1 MTDIKPEVASSKVC
15 LISVT
20 PDAEKHMG
28 YVARVSNPANQENP
42 KVAGLLKY
50 CIKHGHWSVFEQ
62 AFMTLEINTT
72 RGLAAQ
78 ILRHRSFTYQEFSQ
92 RYADTNLLSHQIPV
106 PDLRSQDHK
115 NRQNSIDDVDEQKK
129 SFLQGRIHQYFIEGM
144 DLYNE
149 LLREGIAK
157 ECARF
162 VLPLATP
169 TRIYM
174 TGSVRS
180 WAHYIDLRCANG
192 TQKEHMEIAE
202 LCKKHFICQFP
213 NVAEALGWCDSNC
226 GCPEQLDDC
235 NCYQPSLL
243 IE

>member
-1 MTDIKPEVASSKVC
+1 MTNVR

-20 PDAEKHMG
+20 PDAEKTIG
-28 YVARVSNPANQENP
+28 YVARVSNPKNQDNP

-62 AFMTLEINTT
+62 AHMTVEIETT

-92 RYADTNLLSHQIPV
+92 RYADTNLLADEIPMF
-106 PDLRSQDHK
+106 DLRHQDTK
-115 NRQNSIDDVDEQKK
+115 NRQNSTDDVPKNKK
-129 SFLQGRIHQYFIEGM
+129 QDLQEKIAEHFVEAM

-149 LLREGIAK
+149 LLASGIAK

-162 VLPLATP
+162 VLPLAAP

-180 WAHYIDLRCANG
+180 WIHYIDLRSAHG
-192 TQKEHMEIAE
+192 TQKEHMDIVENCRTIFKE
-202 LCKKHFICQFP
+202 EFP
-213 NVAEALGWCDSNC
+213 IVSEALSW
-226 GCPEQLDDC
+226 
-235 NCYQPSLL
+235 
-243 IE
+243 

>member
-1 MTDIKPEVASSKVC
+1 MSKVS

-20 PDAEKHMG
+20 PDAEKTIG
-28 YVARVSNPANQENP
+28 YVARVSNPKNQDNP

-62 AFMTLEINTT
+62 AHMTVEIETT

-92 RYADTNLLSHQIPV
+92 RYADSSLLGNTIPL
-106 PDLRSQDHK
+106 PALRRQDEK
-115 NRQNSIDDVDEQKK
+115 NRQNSIDDIDPLTQQDFEIKMQRHFVD
-129 SFLQGRIHQYFIEGM
+129 GM
-144 DLYNE
+144 KLYKEMLDN
-149 LLREGIAK
+149 GIAK

-169 TRIYM
+169 TRLYM

-180 WAHYIDLRCANG
+180 WIHYIDLRSAHG
-192 TQKEHMEIAE
+192 TQKEHMDIANE
-202 LCKKHFICQFP
+202 CKCIFAGQFP
-213 NVAEALGWCDSNC
+213 IVAEALEW
-226 GCPEQLDDC
+226 
-235 NCYQPSLL
+235 
-243 IE
+243 I